1 MIDLA
6 WGDLRKNKFVTNVG
20 LITSKGPKGDNIMAA
35 EWTYHVSYSPGR
47 IAVLIGK
54 NKITRENILKTKE
67 FGVNIAAEDQN
78 IVASI
83 AGNYHGQD
91 FDKISILK
99 ELNFKFIEAKNIDVL
114 MLDHGA
120 LQAECKL
127 IENIELG
134 SHILF
139 LGEILE
145 LYPLSSDNPLIY
157 TDKKYWKKSEQIE
170 KPDEEYMRNIQRL
183 AEKHKR

>member
-1 MIDLA
+1 
-6 WGDLRKNKFVTNVG
+6 
-20 LITSKGPKGDNIMAA
+20 
-35 EWTYHVSYSPGR
+35 
-47 IAVLIGK
+47 
-54 NKITRENILKTKE
+54 
-67 FGVNIAAEDQN
+67 
-78 IVASI
+78 
-83 AGNYHGQD
+83 
-91 FDKISILK
+91 
-99 ELNFKFIEAKNIDVL
+99 